1 MTENTQHVEKAVREA
16 FKSEEDLY
24 QQVKIIT
31 LKALTERSL
40 DMENIKSVVQAVS
53 KGISAGI
60 SSQSIPAKNMFKQS
74 IDALDD
80 ALVKTAEA
88 SKLSI
93 EEAASRMS
101 EFSNHDL
108 NRATEDLK
116 SLEEMFL
123 ETVGKVARES
133 NEAFVEIVDDF
144 ISHAKQNGTS
154 VGKQTQAALE
164 YLNDL
169 RHLEQKTII
178 TNTSAAASTL
188 TTIASGILSGIAESL
203 HSDKDDT

>member
-1 MTENTQHVEKAVREA
+1 MTETIQQVEDAVREA
-16 FKSEEDLY
+16 FKSEKDLY
-24 QQVKIIT
+24 QEVRTIT

-60 SSQSIPAKNMFKQS
+60 SSQSTSAKKTFKQS

-93 EEAASRMS
+93 EEAASRVS

-108 NRATEDLK
+108 NLATEDLK

-133 NEAFVEIVDDF
+133 NEAFSEIADDF
-144 ISHAKQNGTS
+144 ISHAKQSGTS
-154 VGKQTQAALE
+154 VGKQTQTALE
-164 YLNDL
+164 HLNDL
-169 RHLEQKTII
+169 RHIGQEAII
-178 TNTSAAASTL
+178 TSTTATTSTL
-188 TTIASGILSGIAESL
+188 ATIASGILAGIAESL
-203 HSDKDDT
+203 HPNKDNT

>member
-1 MTENTQHVEKAVREA
+1 MTETTQQVEDAVREA

-24 QQVKIIT
+24 QQVRTIT

-53 KGISAGI
+53 KGISSGI
-60 SSQSIPAKNMFKQS
+60 SSQSTPAKKAFKQS

-93 EEAASRMS
+93 EEAASRVS

-108 NRATEDLK
+108 HQATNDLK
-116 SLEEMFL
+116 TLEEMFL
-123 ETVGKVARES
+123 ETVGKVAKES
-133 NEAFVEIVDDF
+133 NQTFFEIVEEF
-144 ISHAKQNGTS
+144 ISHAKHSGTS
-154 VGKQTQAALE
+154 VGKQTQTALE
-164 YLNDL
+164 HLNDL
-169 RHLEQKTII
+169 RHLGQETII
-178 TNTSAAASTL
+178 SNTGATTATLAS
-188 TTIASGILSGIAESL
+188 IASGILAGIAESL
-203 HSDKDDT
+203 HSDKDDA